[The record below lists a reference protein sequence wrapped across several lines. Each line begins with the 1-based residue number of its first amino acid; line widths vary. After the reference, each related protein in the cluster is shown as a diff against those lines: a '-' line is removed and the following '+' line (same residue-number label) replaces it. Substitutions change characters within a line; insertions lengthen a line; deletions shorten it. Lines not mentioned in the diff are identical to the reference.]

1 MSIYSN
7 YATMDF
13 YDHDETLNKFKKIS
27 VVFAALDEVLVL
39 ENSIHISVRFVET
52 KHS

>member
-13 YDHDETLNKFKKIS
+13 YDHDETLNKLKKIS
-27 VVFAALDEVLVL
+27 VVFAALDEVLVP

-52 KHS
+52 EHS